1 MFGGSLLLKA
11 SGAGDAL
18 WTPSQIA
25 TALWLD
31 AGDPS
36 TIASV
41 SGAVSQWND
50 KSGNSRNF
58 AATGTARPTLTAN
71 GLNSLPV
78 LTFGGGQ
85 RLVSQSASSIWKF
98 LHDGTPYLIA
108 GVAKLANSSDPN
120 AIYALAGNSGGS
132 SSLVGCLF
140 GFDDRTAASR
150 NNAFLSWISTSSGY
164 SVLSTTN
171 NFFTPNQPQIWAASL
186 APSASP
192 AADRVSVVA
201 NGGTEI
207 KNNSSTITASQ
218 SNPAFNLQIG
228 DSGES
233 SFPMVGYHAEIIIA
247 LAPSLP
253 VRQLTEGYLA
263 HKWGLVA
270 NLPSGH
276 PYKNAAPVVAP

>member
-1 MFGGSLLLKA
+1 MEWWGSSSFFSGG
-11 SGAGDAL
+11 L
-18 WTPSQIA
+18 WTPAQIT

-31 AGDPS
+31 ASDVS
-36 TIASV
+36 TITAV

-58 AATGTARPTLTAN
+58 VASGAAGPTLTAN
-71 GLNSLPV
+71 ALNALSV
-78 LTFGGGQ
+78 LTFGGSQ

-98 LHDGTPYLIA
+98 LHDGTTFLIT
-108 GVAKLANSSDPN
+108 GVVKLGNSSDPN
-120 AIYALAGNSGGS
+120 AIYGLAGNSGGS
-132 SSLVGCLF
+132 SSQVGCFF

-192 AADRVSVVA
+192 AADKVSVVA

-207 KNNSSTITASQ
+207 KNNSSTIAASQ

-228 DSGES
+228 ASGES
-233 SFPMVGYHAEIIIA
+233 GFSMVGYHAEIIIT
-247 LAPSLP
+247 LAPSLS
-253 VRQLTEGYLA
+253 VRQLAEGYLA
-263 HKWGLVA
+263 HKWGLA
-270 NLPSGH
+270 ASLPSGH
-276 PYKNAAPVVAP
+276 PYKSAPPYA